1 MNGFRVG
8 PFAGSVQWTGF
19 VEYVVTIETRL
30 YNLEYSLVLTRRVS
44 WQGHF
49 LAQCNHASALSIYSH
64 AQSHTIKCHH
74 NSKAY
79 LFFI

>member
-49 LAQCNHASALSIYSH
+49 LAQC
-64 AQSHTIKCHH
+64 
-74 NSKAY
+74 
-79 LFFI
+79 